1 MPKKTLKTQ
10 LKYAEKLRKAGKLV
24 QAKSTYFECCKLNPD
39 DYACWQAFGQISYQ
53 LQHHKDAS
61 TAFQRA
67 ISINPNLDKLYYQLA
82 LSQSSLGEYVAAER
96 NFRSYLMMRPDAGA
110 GYWAYARLLHDWGRI
125 AEATENYQKASEQV
139 PNATM
144 LHLEFGIILQKQG
157 RYDEAL
163 EQFLKMQAL
172 QPDHAS
178 VYNHLGNVYR
188 DMGRFAAALASYQ
201 KAFALAPGDEAKFH
215 FYLATLDE
223 SRGEPSAALSHY
235 DKAIALDENLA
246 DAHLNRAV
254 CLLLLGNYKEGWSE
268 YEWRLQHP
276 DWLRQRHLRVT
287 DRPRWRGESWPEK
300 TLLVIAEQGYGDT
313 FQFCRFVSPLARHF
327 TRVLVYCKPEIAALI
342 ELVEGVDEVIP
353 AGRQLPPEAFDTYV
367 YMMSLPRLLATT
379 FDTIPRDIPY
389 MYAPEK
395 RVAAWRG
402 RLASDGLKVGLAW
415 SGSPANA
422 KNVLRQVALSELAPL
437 GDVSGVRFFGLQKGP
452 GSGQALSPPASMR
465 FTDLSNAL
473 NDFADTAAVIA
484 GLDLVISVDS
494 AVAHLAGALGKPVW
508 VLLYT
513 PPDWRYGMAGEAS
526 PWYPTMRIFRQ
537 RDRGDW
543 TPVINRLQTELQ
555 GLAG

>member
-10 LKYAEKLRKAGKLV
+10 LKYAEKLRKAGKLG

-67 ISINPNLDKLYYQLA
+67 ISINPNLDELYYQLA

-125 AEATENYQKASEQV
+125 AEATENYQKASQQV

-163 EQFLKMQAL
+163 EQFLKTQAL

-188 DMGRFAAALASYQ
+188 DMGRFGLALSNYN
-201 KAFALAPGDEAKFH
+201 KAFELSPADQAKYQ
-215 FYLATLDE
+215 FYLGTLAE
-223 SRGEPSAALSHY
+223 SRGEALAALSHY
-235 DKAIALDENLA
+235 DKALALDDSLT
-246 DAHLNRAV
+246 DAHLNRAL
-254 CLLLLGNYKEGWSE
+254 CLLLLGKYKEGWSE
-268 YEWRLQHP
+268 YEWRLRHA
-276 DWLRQRHLRVT
+276 DWLRQRHLRLP
-287 DRPRWRGESWPEK
+287 DKPRWCGESWPEK
-300 TLLVIAEQGYGDT
+300 TILVIAEQGYGDT
-313 FQFCRFVSPLARHF
+313 FQFCRYLSLVAKRFAK
-327 TRVLVYCKPEIAALI
+327 VLVYCKPKIARLLAS
-342 ELVEGVDEVIP
+342 VEGVAEVITTDQGAP
-353 AGRQLPPEAFDTYV
+353 QDAFDTYV
-367 YMMSLPRLLATT
+367 YMMSLPQVFATT
-379 FDTIPRDIPY
+379 RDTIPKDIPY
-389 MYAPEK
+389 IHVPDE
-395 RVAAWRG
+395 RAADWRKQLQG
-402 RLASDGLKVGLAW
+402 PGLKVGLAW

-452 GSGQALSPPASMR
+452 GSEQALSPPENMD
-465 FTDLSNAL
+465 FTDVSK
-473 NDFADTAAVIA
+473 DFSDTAAVIA
-484 GLDLVISVDS
+484 KLDLVISVDS
-494 AVAHLAGALGKPVW
+494 ALAHLAGALGKPVW

-543 TPVINRLQTELQ
+543 TPVIGQIQTELQ
-555 GLAG
+555 SWVG